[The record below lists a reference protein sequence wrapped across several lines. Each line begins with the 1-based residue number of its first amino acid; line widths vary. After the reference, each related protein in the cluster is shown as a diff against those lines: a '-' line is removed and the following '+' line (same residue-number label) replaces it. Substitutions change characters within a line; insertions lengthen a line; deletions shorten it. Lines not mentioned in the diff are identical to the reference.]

1 MDSELQAL
9 HEKLDYLI
17 EQVEAQRRRQEIWDE
32 LLQDITPAV
41 NDMFR
46 LATDELDEISP
57 HVELRDIVGLV
68 KRLLRDVRLLNDM
81 LDKLESLVELG
92 EDLSQLAQPA
102 FVQLVQKL
110 DELERKGYFAFASEG
125 MYTLDRVVSEFDRDD
140 VHALGDNIVTILK
153 TVRSMTQPEVMN
165 MVNSAVTHLESPIVE
180 DVSLWQLLRQLRD
193 PEVRKGLARI
203 LYAVKGIAQPAAITT
218 ETVNSERW

>member
-1 MDSELQAL
+1 MNSELQAL

-32 LLQDITPAV
+32 LLRDITPAV

-46 LATDELDEISP
+46 LAIDELDEISP
-57 HVELRDIVGLV
+57 HVELRDILGLV

-92 EDLSQLAQPA
+92 EDLSQLSQPA

-110 DELERKGYFAFASEG
+110 DEMERKGYFAFVSEG
-125 MYTLDRVVSEFDRDD
+125 MYTLDRVVSEFDRED

-153 TVRSMTQPEVMN
+153 TVRSMTQPEVMS
-165 MVNSAVTHLESPIVE
+165 MVNSAVMHLEGPIVE
-180 DVSLWQLLRQLRD
+180 DVSMWQLLRQLRD

-203 LYAVKGIAQPAAITT
+203 LHAVKGIAQPAPIYD
-218 ETVNSERW
+218 NDGKN

>member
-17 EQVEAQRRRQEIWDE
+17 EQVEAQRQRQEIWDE
-32 LLQDITPAV
+32 LLRDIAPAV
-41 NDMFR
+41 NDMFQ
-46 LATDELDEISP
+46 LAIDELDEISP
-57 HVELRDIVGLV
+57 HVELRDILGLV
-68 KRLLRDVRLLNDM
+68 KRLLRDARLLNDM

-92 EDLSQLAQPA
+92 EDLGQLSQPA

-110 DELERKGYFAFASEG
+110 DEMERKGYFAFVSEG
-125 MYTLDRVVSEFDRDD
+125 MYTLDRVVSEFDRED

-165 MVNSAVTHLESPIVE
+165 MVNSAVTHLEGPIAE
-180 DVSLWQLLRQLRD
+180 DVSLWHLLRQLRD

-203 LYAVKGIAQPAAITT
+203 LYAVKGIAQPVPMTT
-218 ETVNSERW
+218 EQ